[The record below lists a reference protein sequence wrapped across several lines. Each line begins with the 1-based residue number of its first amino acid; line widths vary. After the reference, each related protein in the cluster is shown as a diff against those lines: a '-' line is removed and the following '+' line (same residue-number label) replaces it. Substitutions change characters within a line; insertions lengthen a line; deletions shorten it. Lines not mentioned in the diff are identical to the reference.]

1 MGNYFDLF
9 IAFAVSLILALIIM
23 PVFRGL
29 AIRFGLVDKPNF
41 RKLHVTP
48 VPLVG
53 GAVVFL
59 SSVLALLIVPGIFE
73 NFSRLF
79 PLLIGGTILLLVG
92 VVDDRI
98 DVRAIYKLCIQLGL
112 AYYVFASGI
121 RIESMYGVFGI
132 YDIPE
137 YLQFFLTVVVIAGTV
152 NAFNLTDGIDG
163 LAAGLAICGFL
174 AFSVIAMVLG
184 EWFLMTYFLAITGA
198 LISFLRYNLSKQKKV
213 FMGDAGS
220 LVLGYILV
228 VSAIMLLQQAQVAGY
243 MGYTLATV
251 LGILALPVID
261 ALRVFRRRIK
271 TGYSPF
277 RADKTHL
284 HHLILTFGVN
294 HKIASA
300 IIVAIALLIL
310 VIALVSGSF
319 FSITLSVIL
328 ILFAFGL
335 ISGISQLNNQMSIWR
350 KKVEK
355 LEQQK

>member
-1 MGNYFDLF
+1 MGNYFDLL
-9 IAFAVSLILALIIM
+9 IVFAVALVLALILM
-23 PVFRGL
+23 PVFRAL
-29 AIRFGLVDKPNF
+29 AVRFGLVDKPNL
-41 RKLHVTP
+41 RKVHTTP

-53 GAVVFL
+53 GAVVFI
-59 SSVLALLIVPGIFE
+59 SSALAILIVPGIFE
-73 NFSRLF
+73 NFSTLF
-79 PLLIGGTILLLVG
+79 PLLIGATILLLVG
-92 VVDDRI
+92 VIDDRI

-121 RIESMYGVFGI
+121 RIDSMYGVFGV
-132 YDIPE
+132 YDLPE
-137 YLQFFLTVVVIAGTV
+137 FLQFFLTIVVIAGTV

-174 AFSVIAMVLG
+174 AFSVIALILG
-184 EWFLMTYFLAITGA
+184 EWFLLSFFLAVTGA
-198 LISFLRYNLSKQKKV
+198 LISFLRYNLSKHKKV

-228 VSAIMLLQQAQVAGY
+228 VSAIMLLQQAQVTGY
-243 MGYTLATV
+243 MRYTLATV

-294 HKIASA
+294 HKLASA
-300 IIVAIALLIL
+300 IIVSIALLIL
-310 VIALVSGSF
+310 IIALVSGSF

-328 ILFAFGL
+328 ILFAFGV

-350 KKVEK
+350 SKVEE
-355 LEQQK
+355 LEKQQ

>member
-1 MGNYFDLF
+1 MDRYIDLM
-9 IAFAVSLILALIIM
+9 ISFAVALVLALILM
-23 PVFRGL
+23 PVFRML
-29 AIRFGLVDKPNF
+29 AIRFGLVDKPNY
-41 RKLHVTP
+41 RKVHKTP

-53 GAVVFL
+53 GAVVFI
-59 SSVLALLIVPGIFE
+59 SSALAILIVPGIVE

-79 PLLIGGTILLLVG
+79 PLLTGATILLIVG
-92 VVDDRI
+92 VIDDRI

-112 AYYVFASGI
+112 AYYVFSSGI
-121 RIESMYGVFGI
+121 RIDSMYGIFGI
-132 YDIPE
+132 NELPE
-137 YLQFFLTVVVIAGTV
+137 YMQFFLTIVVITGTV

-163 LAAGLAICGFL
+163 LAAGLAIFGFV
-174 AFSVIAMVLG
+174 AFSVIALLLG
-184 EWFLMTYFLAITGA
+184 ELVLMTYFMAITGA
-198 LISFLRYNLSKQKKV
+198 LISFLRYNLSKHKKV

-228 VSAIMLLQQAQVAGY
+228 VSAIMLLEQAATVGY
-243 MGYTLATV
+243 IKYTLATV

-294 HKIASA
+294 HKLAST
-300 IIVAIALLIL
+300 IIVTIALLIL
-310 VIALVSGSF
+310 IIALVSGSF

-328 ILFAFGL
+328 ILLAFGV
-335 ISGISQLNNQMSIWR
+335 ISGISQHNNQMTIWR
-350 KKVEK
+350 KKVEE
-355 LEQQK
+355 LEQQT